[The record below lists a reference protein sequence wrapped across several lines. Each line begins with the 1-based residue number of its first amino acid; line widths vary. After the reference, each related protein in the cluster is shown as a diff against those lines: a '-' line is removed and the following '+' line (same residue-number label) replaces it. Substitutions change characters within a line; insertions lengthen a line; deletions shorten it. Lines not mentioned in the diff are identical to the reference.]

1 MNSFGKFTYPE
12 ISSQHEAMAAA
23 LKQLQEQSAWISTY
37 LQNPD
42 IDEVIFIGSG
52 SSYYQSQ
59 TMAAV
64 YRKWTGKPA
73 SALPS
78 SELYLCR
85 DFASAA
91 NRKYLLVGVSRS
103 GESSEVILALKS
115 VAGHANWTTCGITCY
130 EDSAMAK
137 LTECLISPLGKE
149 SSTVMTRSFSSM
161 TFMMIAA
168 IAHSAGRSDW
178 IEQLEAV
185 PALAESTV
193 KRADAFIQSFI
204 QANSFNKY
212 VYLGMGP
219 YYGLANE
226 ANLKVKEM
234 SNVWAE
240 SFSTLEFR
248 HGPKSIV
255 NPGTLVCL
263 LLSNDARKHELKVA
277 QEMKAYGA
285 TVLIIT
291 SWQGEDTS
299 FADAVFEIG
308 GISQPDDSIHCI
320 LYLSAVQYLGM
331 YTAIQKGIDPDS
343 PRNLT
348 QVVIIE

>member
-1 MNSFGKFTYPE
+1 MHSLGQFTYSE

-23 LKQLQEQSAWISTY
+23 LKQLQEQSSWISTY
-37 LQNPD
+37 LQRPHL
-42 IDEVIFIGSG
+42 DEVIFIGSG
-52 SSYYQSQ
+52 SSYYQAQ

-64 YRKWTGKPA
+64 YRKWMGKPA

-78 SELYLCR
+78 SELYLFR
-85 DFASAA
+85 DFSSAA
-91 NRKYLLVGVSRS
+91 NRNYLLVGVSRS

-115 VAGHANWTTCGITCY
+115 VAAHANWTTCGITCY
-130 EDSAMAK
+130 EDSKMAK
-137 LTECLISPLGKE
+137 MTECLVSPLGKE

-168 IAHSAGRSDW
+168 IAYSAGQSEW
-178 IEQLEAV
+178 IEQLQAL
-185 PALAESTV
+185 PALADSTI
-193 KRADAFIQSFI
+193 KRADAFVQSFVKE
-204 QANSFNKY
+204 NHFNKY

-240 SFSTLEFR
+240 SFNTLEFR

-263 LLSNDARKHELKVA
+263 LLSNNARKHELKVA
-277 QEMKAYGA
+277 QELKAYGA

-291 SWQGEDTS
+291 ARQGDDTR

-308 GISQPDDSIHCI
+308 GVAQPDDCIHSL

-331 YTAIQKGIDPDS
+331 YTAFQKGVDPDS

-348 QVVIIE
+348 QVVLLE